1 MMCILH
7 CKAEGL
13 GEGSAKL
20 VLEADGTD
28 AAGVLTA
35 DTEDD
40 CDESSWMVE
49 VELEEEDD
57 AVSR

>member
-40 CDESSWMVE
+40 CDESS
-49 VELEEEDD
+49 
-57 AVSR
+57 